1 MAARLAVAARVR
13 SIRRLIYLYFRCL
26 GQQMKAILA
35 YEADFVVM
43 LFSAVIVQ
51 IAGFLFIWTIFQRI
65 PTINGWTMWQVVMM
79 YALIFVTEGV
89 GSLFFEGTWR
99 LSNLVYTGQFDQ
111 MLVRPLSPIVQVLA
125 NAVGFNGLGNIVTGL
140 VLIVIGILN
149 TPVQWTPGR
158 LLMLVILVASAA
170 TIRVAINLGSAA
182 SAFWIKAPWSMV
194 PMFVHQLG
202 EFAKYPITI
211 YSVAVQALIVI
222 AVPFAFVSFFPT
234 AFIFGVEAWSIQG
247 LLTPLVAIYSVVM
260 AVWLFRVGLRRYEST
275 GH

>member
-1 MAARLAVAARVR
+1 MAARLALAARVR

-26 GQQMKAILA
+26 GQQMNAILA

-79 YALIFVTEGV
+79 YALVFVTEGV

-99 LSNLVYTGQFDQ
+99 LSELVYNGKFDQ
-111 MLVRPLSPIVQVLA
+111 ILMRPVSPIVQVLA
-125 NAVGFNGLGNIVTGL
+125 GAVGFNGLGNIVTGT
-140 VLIVIGILN
+140 VLIVIGIVS

-158 LLMLVILVASAA
+158 LLMLVILIASAA

-234 AFIFGVEAWSIQG
+234 AFIFGVDAWSIQG
-247 LLTPLVAIYSVVM
+247 LLTPLVAVYSVLM
-260 AVWLFRVGLRRYEST
+260 AVWLFNVGLRRYEST

>member
-1 MAARLAVAARVR
+1 MAARLALAARVR

-26 GQQMKAILA
+26 GQQMKANLA

-260 AVWLFRVGLRRYEST
+260 AVWLFRVGLRRYESS

>member
-1 MAARLAVAARVR
+1 MAVSVALGARLR
-13 SIRRLIYLYFRCL
+13 SASRLVYIYFRCL

-35 YEADFVVM
+35 YEADFAVM
-43 LFSAVIVQ
+43 LVSAVIVQ
-51 IAGFLFIWTIFQRI
+51 LAGFLFIWTIFQRI
-65 PTINGWTMWQVVMM
+65 PSINGWSMWQVVMM
-79 YALIFVTEGV
+79 YALVFVTEGV

-99 LSNLVYTGQFDQ
+99 LSELVYNGKFDQ
-111 MLVRPLSPIVQVLA
+111 ILMRPVSPIVQVLA
-125 NAVGFNGLGNIVTGL
+125 GAVGFNGLGNIVTGT
-140 VLIVIGILN
+140 VLIVIGIVN
-149 TPVQWTPGR
+149 TPIQWTPGR
-158 LLMLVILVASAA
+158 LLMLVILIASAA

-234 AFIFGVEAWSIQG
+234 AFIFGVEAWSLQG
-247 LLTPLVAIYSVVM
+247 LLTPLVAVYSVLM
-260 AVWLFRVGLRRYEST
+260 AVWLFNVGLRRYEST

>member
-1 MAARLAVAARVR
+1 
-13 SIRRLIYLYFRCL
+13 
-26 GQQMKAILA
+26 MKAILA

-65 PTINGWTMWQVVMM
+65 PTINGWSMWQVVMM

-247 LLTPLVAIYSVVM
+247 LLTPLVAIYSVVL
-260 AVWLFRVGLRRYEST
+260 AVWLFRVGLRRYESS